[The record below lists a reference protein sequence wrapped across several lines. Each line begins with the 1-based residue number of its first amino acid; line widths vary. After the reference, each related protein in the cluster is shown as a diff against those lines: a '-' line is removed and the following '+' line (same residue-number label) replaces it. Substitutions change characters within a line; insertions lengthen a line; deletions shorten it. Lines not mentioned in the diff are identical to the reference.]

1 MVERR
6 TSRRWFRPRANGAV
20 PPKPE
25 PDAVAA
31 APPRPSREPLAHK
44 EARPC
49 PQCDGLGFYR
59 RDVPTTDPDFGEA
72 FPCACTLLDRHRV
85 HMQRLNEFSR
95 LDALQGKSFVNFD
108 PGPPGYDERSRQ
120 NLRKALTRCS
130 EFARQPAQWL
140 FLQGGHGV
148 GKTHLVAA
156 IANQLRVRDQPV
168 LFMTA
173 PDLLDRLRATFEPE
187 SQETFQRLFH
197 FIGDVDV
204 LILDDLGAHTST
216 PWVKEKLFQ
225 LLNQRY
231 LERRPTVI
239 TSNRTAWDFEERIQS
254 RLSDARVVD
263 CLFIDAPDYRSHG
276 SENAPGRFAALD
288 SLPLH
293 QDKHFASF
301 KISKINA
308 NGGDSAQLQNAK
320 DLVRGYAQN
329 PSGWLVLTGPHG
341 CGKTHLAAAAAN
353 DWRAP
358 AQTPL
363 FADFADLQDFL
374 RHALGRERGQ
384 SFETAFNHIR
394 RVPFLVV
401 DGYAYRKFPA
411 SAWAYRGSE
420 KGEWIRNKIKQL
432 LEYRFAAHLPTVI
445 TLSLRAE
452 EIEEWFRARMSD
464 DHGVRTLCVEVKPFQ
479 AASAPPA
486 RRGRA

>member
-6 TSRRWFRPRANGAV
+6 LPRRWFPLRGNGAV
-20 PPKPE
+20 PPPPE
-25 PDAVAA
+25 PAAVAP
-31 APPRPSREPLAHK
+31 PPRPLREAFARPA
-44 EARPC
+44 ARPC
-49 PQCDGLGFYR
+49 PQCGGLGFHR
-59 RDVPTTDPDFGEA
+59 RDVSPTDPAFGEA
-72 FPCACTLLDRHRV
+72 FPCECTLLDRHRN

-95 LDALQGKSFVNFD
+95 LEALQGKSFVNFD
-108 PGPPGYDERSRQ
+108 PGPPGYDQRSRQ
-120 NLRKALTRCS
+120 NLRKALTRCAA
-130 EFARQPAQWL
+130 FARQPAQWL

-156 IANQLRVRDQPV
+156 IANQLRARDQPV

-187 SQETFQRLFH
+187 SQDTFQRLFH
-197 FIGDVDV
+197 FIGEVAV
-204 LILDDLGAHTST
+204 LILDDLGAHAST

-231 LERRPTVI
+231 LESRPTVI

-254 RLSDARVVD
+254 RLSDARVVE

-276 SENAPGRFAALD
+276 SENALGRFATLD
-288 SLPLH
+288 SFLLH
-293 QDKHFASF
+293 QDKHFSNF

-308 NGGDSAQLQNAK
+308 NGGDGAQLKNARE
-320 DLVRGYAQN
+320 LARQYAQN

-341 CGKTHLAAAAAN
+341 CGKTHLAAAVAN
-353 DWRAP
+353 MWRAP
-358 AQTPL
+358 ARTPL

-374 RHALGRERGQ
+374 RNALGRERGQ
-384 SFETAFNHIR
+384 AFETAFNHIR

-401 DGYAYRKFPA
+401 DDYAYRKAPA

-420 KGEWIRNKIKQL
+420 KGEWIRSKIKQL
-432 LEYRFAAHLPTVI
+432 LEYRFYAHLPTVI

-452 EIEEWFRARMSD
+452 EIEEWFAARMSD
-464 DHGVRTLCVEVKPFQ
+464 DHGVRTHCVEVKPFL

>member
-31 APPRPSREPLAHK
+31 PPPRPSREPLAHK

-394 RVPFLVV
+394 RVPFLVL

>member
-20 PPKPE
+20 PPKPA

-31 APPRPSREPLAHK
+31 PPPRPIREPLAHK

-276 SENAPGRFAALD
+276 SENALGRFAALD

-301 KISKINA
+301 KSSKINA